1 MYAHIN
7 SSVEGISMVFPHQLE
22 EMSLVHLISLKLHT
36 LEDVG
41 SGVCR
46 VLVYK

>member
-1 MYAHIN
+1 
-7 SSVEGISMVFPHQLE
+7 MVFPHQLD
-22 EMSLVHLISLKLHT
+22 EMSLVHLISLQLHT

-46 VLVYK
+46 VFVYK